1 MGKAPKSSKDPIA
14 AYRDFMSGHK
24 AMELMSMT
32 DDESWSTVPG
42 YISTQSIGMNKVLGA
57 PGYPMGRVVEIS
69 GLEHAGKS
77 SILDHAFAEVQSMGG
92 IAILLDPEVGRD
104 SKYSRS
110 IGVDIDKIQCPQPK
124 TGGYFS
130 IQSAFNYIGS
140 SIDFFKKEFSDTP
153 VLIGIDSLAGMPTD
167 EDLERDAGSAKPG
180 DAAKTIRHALRNI
193 VQRLA
198 RSKITLISVNQLYSR
213 IGVTFGSPY
222 IEAGGKGMAYHASV
236 RLRVSK
242 KGTIKDKTGAVAGQV
257 TEVKVNKTKISGK
270 TGATVDIGI
279 LHGRG
284 VDNTYTLFETLKDHK
299 YILQKGAW
307 AELVHPTTGEVI
319 KFQGQHWG
327 MADLFEKDA
336 ELYPKLVDVYN
347 AI

>member
-1 MGKAPKSSKDPIA
+1 MAKSKTGKDPIT
-14 AYRDFMSGHK
+14 AYRDHMSGSK
-24 AMELMSMT
+24 TMELMSMV

-69 GLEHAGKS
+69 GLEHSGKS
-77 SILDHAFAEVQSMGG
+77 TVLDHAFSEVQSMGG
-92 IAILLDPEVGRD
+92 VAILLDPEVGRD

-110 IGVDIDKIQCPQPK
+110 IGVDVSTIQCPQPK

-140 SIDFFKKEFSDTP
+140 TIDFFKTDFPDTP
-153 VLIGIDSLAGMPTD
+153 LVIGIDSLAGMPTE
-167 EDLERDAGSAKPG
+167 EDLERDAGAAKPG

-198 RSKITLISVNQLYSR
+198 RTKIVLISVNQLYSR

-222 IEAGGKGMAYHASV
+222 TESGGKGMAYHASL
-236 RLRVSK
+236 RLRLSK
-242 KGTIKDKTGAVAGQV
+242 KGTIKDRSGAIAGQI
-257 TEVKVNKTKISGK
+257 TEVKVNTTKISGK
-270 TGATVDIGI
+270 TGAEVDIGI

-284 VDNTYTLFETLKDHK
+284 IDNTYTLFETLKEHK
-299 YILQKGAW
+299 FIVQKGAW
-307 AELVHPTTGEVI
+307 AELIHPTTGEVI

-327 MADLFEKDA
+327 MADLFGKDDK
-336 ELYPKLVDVYN
+336 LYPQLVEVYYTL
-347 AI
+347 